1 MKTLLLILLP
11 IFSLA
16 RESALMINYV
26 SLKVDPPYVANPIP
40 DMLVPEDFGYWTAVE
55 NLNDVFI
62 DPNGDP
68 LDFFIDWF
76 SHHNIKI
83 AGVEDT
89 LGLRTLPNKFGIDT
103 VVIAATNQNG
113 TARDTFLVTVFSV
126 NDVPEFVNLPGF
138 FWFHSDSVLS
148 INFWSH
154 VEDIE
159 TPDSLLT
166 YEFIASNPNLLIFFN
181 IHNGILALTSSSG
194 WSGNTDLYFKVTD
207 ADGAFIETTIPVIV
221 DPSTGID
228 GEENYSLN
236 YFLRQNYPNPFN
248 PTTIIKYD
256 IPELSFVT
264 LKVYDVLGKEVA
276 NLVNEEKQSGY
287 YEIEFNSIN
296 LVSGIYFYKLQSGS
310 FVETK
315 KMVLMK

>member
-1 MKTLLLILLP
+1 MILLI
-11 IFSLA
+11 FTFT
-16 RESALMINYV
+16 RGSALAFYYTV
-26 SLKVDPPYVANPIP
+26 QGDDPPYVANPIP
-40 DMLVPEDFGYWTAVE
+40 DMLVPEDFGSWTAVE
-55 NLNDVFI
+55 NLNDIFK

-68 LDFFIDWF
+68 LYFFIDWF
-76 SHHNIKI
+76 SHHNIMI
-83 AGVEDT
+83 VGVSDT
-89 LGLRTLPNKFGIDT
+89 LGLGTLPNKFGIDT

-113 TARDTFLVTVFSV
+113 TARDTFLVTVSSV

-228 GEENYSLN
+228 GEENHSLN
-236 YFLRQNYPNPFN
+236 YFLSQNYPNPFN
-248 PTTIIKYD
+248 PSTTIYYS
-256 IPELSFVT
+256 IPELSNVV
-264 LKVYDVLGKEVA
+264 LKVYDVLGNEIAV
-276 NLVNEEKQSGY
+276 LIIEEKSIGN
-287 YEIEFNSIN
+287 YEIDFNATG
-296 LVSGIYFYKLQSGS
+296 LPSGIYFYKLQTGN

-315 KMVLMK
+315 KMVLLR